1 MKVINAEK
9 LIEVI
14 RTENF
19 PKKGELHRII
29 EQLSFEA
36 PISEIPKAVDKLQ
49 IDMTNVFY
57 PEPT

>member
-1 MKVINAEK
+1 MKVINTEK
-9 LIEVI
+9 FIEVI

-36 PISEIPKAVDKLQ
+36 PISEIPKEVDKL
-49 IDMTNVFY
+49 
-57 PEPT
+57 